1 MTWKGR
7 KWNEKERN
15 ETKYERKKKRI
26 TNTICK
32 YIKKRILQYN
42 ICVIDTS
49 YLQNKYITVQ
59 GYFKYVQGCA
69 ENVWH
74 LKMWL
79 TYHDLAILIDINHNT
94 TPKPSRNIK

>member
-1 MTWKGR
+1 MKWKF
-7 KWNEKERN
+7 
-15 ETKYERKKKRI
+15 KKKKLIHTETRHSTEI
-26 TNTICK
+26 TYTICK
-32 YIKKRILQYN
+32 YINMRILQYN

-59 GYFKYVQGCA
+59 GYHKYVQGCA

-79 TYHDLAILIDINHNT
+79 TYYDLAILIDIIHNT
-94 TPKPSRNIK
+94 TPKPTKILDN